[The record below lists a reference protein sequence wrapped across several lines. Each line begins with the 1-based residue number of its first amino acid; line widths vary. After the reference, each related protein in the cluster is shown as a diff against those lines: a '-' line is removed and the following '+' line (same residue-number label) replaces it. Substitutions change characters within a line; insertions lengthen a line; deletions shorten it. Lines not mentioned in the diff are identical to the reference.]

1 MRPWPELALGRMRA
15 KIGDLSMVLE
25 GRFDEPHAL
34 MCRLHLQHLD
44 LLDQRLAK
52 LDAQVEEM
60 MVPFRL
66 ARELLTSIPG
76 IGPRPSRSGPGWS
89 TPTPSTASCW

>member
-1 MRPWPELALGRMRA
+1 MGNDTVRPWPEPAPGWMRA
-15 KIGDLSMVLE
+15 KIGDLSMALE
-25 GRFDEPHAL
+25 GRFDERHAL

-44 LLDQRLAK
+44 QRLARF
-52 LDAQVEEM
+52 DAQVEEM

-76 IGPRPSRSGPGWS
+76 IGPKPSRSGPG
-89 TPTPSTASCW
+89 